1 MGYSKATADRMIEV
15 EKLRRGKAAV
25 VTSTSLARLEAPRL
39 EAPTYAKVKREHI
52 AIETLKYFDIPW
64 EYDRVSLTLSP
75 DSNSNS
81 NSNTIAML
89 TTRAERQEIHHH
101 PPRNDGSGN

>member
-25 VTSTSLARLEAPRL
+25 VTSTSLARLETPRL

-64 EYDRVSLTLSP
+64 EYDRVSLGPSSESRIQIP
-75 DSNSNS
+75 YG
-81 NSNTIAML
+81 IAML
-89 TTRAERQEIHHH
+89 TASRRKTRNTSSSSAR
-101 PPRNDGSGN
+101 